1 MWSYSISLAWA
12 TNGKPYGFW
21 RRKSV
26 SRVGGLHGSLTDLDF
41 GHPPRPVPC
50 YPPCFG
56 GAPLLRQQAK
66 SSILRRRSFF
76 DSVSTVCFHSVQQV
90 QQVQQR
96 STGEFLTLIRFGDRP
111 FRLTSQF
118 ESHKIR
124 WFDTVQ
130 TIPVRLWIL
139 IRKHVI
145 YVTWWYVMIHDVTAG
160 LSILCLGHL
169 TMSVKRDVF
178 PSLSVR
184 LQAMT
189 GSRKPVMQWT

>member
-1 MWSYSISLAWA
+1 MCDPIASLWPGQQMGSL
-12 TNGKPYGFW
+12 TDFDDGKVFPG
-21 RRKSV
+21 SE
-26 SRVGGLHGSLTDLDF
+26 GLHGSLTDLDF

-66 SSILRRRSFF
+66 SSILRRRGFF

-124 WFDTVQ
+124 
-130 TIPVRLWIL
+130 
-139 IRKHVI
+139 
-145 YVTWWYVMIHDVTAG
+145 
-160 LSILCLGHL
+160 
-169 TMSVKRDVF
+169 
-178 PSLSVR
+178 
-184 LQAMT
+184 
-189 GSRKPVMQWT
+189 